1 MQVLLGVP
9 VIRNYE
15 KYLELPSFVGRQKKA
30 CFIQIKERIWPKMQG
45 WKEKLLSQAGKEVK
59 IKAVVQS
66 IPTYSMSV
74 FRIPISRLKDIEAM
88 IQKFWW
94 GCSEN
99 SRKIHW
105 VKWETLCSSKLMR
118 GIGFKDLRMFNDAML
133 GKQVWRLF
141 HVRNSLVFKVLS
153 TKYFPSSNIFDVE
166 PSLQCSFAWKSI
178 MQARDGVLKGAG
190 WRVGNGV
197 NIQIW

>member
-30 CFIQIKERIWPKMQG
+30 CFIQIKERIWAKMQG
-45 WKEKLLSQAGKEVK
+45 WKEKLLSQAGKKVK

-74 FRIPISRLKDIEAM
+74 FRIPIGCLKDIEAM
-88 IQKFWW
+88 IRKFWW

-99 SRKIHW
+99 SRKIH
-105 VKWETLCSSKLMR
+105 
-118 GIGFKDLRMFNDAML
+118 
-133 GKQVWRLF
+133 
-141 HVRNSLVFKVLS
+141 
-153 TKYFPSSNIFDVE
+153 
-166 PSLQCSFAWKSI
+166 
-178 MQARDGVLKGAG
+178 
-190 WRVGNGV
+190 
-197 NIQIW
+197 